1 MKISGKKQRLCL
13 VFPHL
18 GLGGGETVMMDVA
31 EGLRGEF
38 DLDVCALQDGR
49 LERTLVPELDARFG
63 GWTAIQK
70 RWELRPRFRAADA
83 VLWYGV
89 TNAVPNVLAAME
101 ARPAS
106 IRVVHT
112 DREVDGPGF
121 ERRWGRVVDST
132 VCVSPAVMRKIPEAV
147 FIPNTCSGETLKGP
161 RMELFP
167 PGRPTLG
174 FLGRLIP
181 LKNVPWLIDNA
192 EALGCNLLIQ
202 AMDTELLTVADLERR
217 AGESVKFLPPSR
229 DVGTLLRS
237 VDALILVS
245 EHEGFPRVV
254 VEAGMVGTPVI
265 STPVGALPE
274 LFGEEILFV
283 ENPPSVE
290 SVRAALERLEPSWGI
305 KLQEKVARLCAPE
318 MVVGRY
324 AEVIRAA
331 VEARAAAIV

>member
-1 MKISGKKQRLCL
+1 
-13 VFPHL
+13 
-18 GLGGGETVMMDVA
+18 MMDVA

-38 DLDVCALQDGR
+38 DLDVCALEDNR

-63 GWTAIQK
+63 GWTPIRK

-89 TNAVPNVLAAME
+89 INAVPSVLAAME

-121 ERRWGRVVDST
+121 ERRWGRVVDAT
-132 VCVSPAVMRKIPEAV
+132 VCVSPTVARTIPGAV
-147 FIPNTCSGETLKGP
+147 FIPNTCSGETLQGT
-161 RMELFP
+161 RMEMFP

-174 FLGRLIP
+174 FLGRLAP
-181 LKNVPWLIDNA
+181 LKNVPWLIDNV
-192 EALGCNLLIQ
+192 EVLGCNLLIQ
-202 AMDTELLTVADLERR
+202 ALDTQLITVAEMQRR
-217 AGESVKFLPPSR
+217 AVKAGFKDREGFKDRVKFLPPSR

-245 EHEGFPRVV
+245 DHEGFPRVV

-274 LFGEEILFV
+274 LFAGEILFV
-283 ENPPSVE
+283 DHPPSTR
-290 SVRAALERLEPSWGI
+290 SVGMALKLLEDSRDAWGLR
-305 KLQEKVARLCAPE
+305 LQEKVAGLCALE
-318 MVVGRY
+318 TVVARY
-324 AEVIRAA
+324 AEVIREAVAA
-331 VEARAAAIV
+331 RPATLV

>member
-1 MKISGKKQRLCL
+1 
-13 VFPHL
+13 
-18 GLGGGETVMMDVA
+18 MMDVA

-38 DLDVCALQDGR
+38 DLDVCALEDNR
-49 LERTLVPELDARFG
+49 PERTLVPELDARFG
-63 GWTAIQK
+63 GWTPIRK

-89 TNAVPNVLAAME
+89 VNAVPSVLAALE

-106 IRVVHT
+106 VRVVHT

-121 ERRWGRVVDST
+121 ERRWGRVVDAT
-132 VCVSPAVMRKIPEAV
+132 ACVSPTVARNIPGAV
-147 FIPNTCSGETLKGP
+147 FIPNTCSGETLQGP
-161 RMELFP
+161 RMEVFP

-174 FLGRLIP
+174 FLGRLAP
-181 LKNVPWLIDNA
+181 LKNVPWLIDNV

-202 AMDTELLTVADLERR
+202 ALDTELITVAELQRR
-217 AGESVKFLPPSR
+217 AAKAGFKDRVKFLPPSR

-245 EHEGFPRVV
+245 DHEGFPRVV

-274 LFGEEILFV
+274 LFAGEILFV
-283 ENPPSVE
+283 DHPPSTR
-290 SVRAALERLEPSWGI
+290 SVGTALKLLEDSRDAWGPR
-305 KLQEKVARLCAPE
+305 LQEKVAGLCARE
-318 MVVGRY
+318 AVVARY
-324 AEVIRAA
+324 AEVIRKAVAA
-331 VEARAAAIV
+331 RSAVTV